1 MTDQP
6 QRSRAQVMRND
17 HRPVGALVRRLR
29 LAAGLSMTDLGR
41 RSTIPV
47 ATISRLEVGQLRPRR
62 SLLSA
67 IALGIDPDTQ
77 SEHVAELVAAAGG
90 DAALA
95 ADGRWPDYRRRRI
108 TEGILRGDVPLPSK
122 LARRIQLHQAADA
135 AQRAADS
142 LMPRA
147 LDDAETLHEMTM
159 LLREATRLRELAGGT
174 VELHLPGGRVLR
186 AGQ

>member
-6 QRSRAQVMRND
+6 Q
-17 HRPVGALVRRLR
+17 RPVGALVRRLR

-47 ATISRLEVGQLRPRR
+47 ATISRLEHGQLRPRR

-67 IALGIDPDTQ
+67 IALGIDPDHQ
-77 SEHVAELVAAAGG
+77 AEHLAQLVDAAGG

-108 TEGILRGDVPLPSK
+108 ADGILRGDVPLPSN
-122 LARRIQLHQAADA
+122 LARRIQLHQAAA
-135 AQRAADS
+135 AATSAADA
-142 LMPRA
+142 LMAQART
-147 LDDAETLHEMTM
+147 LDDESFHEMTQM
-159 LLREATRLRELAGGT
+159 LREATRLRELAGPP
-174 VELHLPGGRVLR
+174 VELHLPGGRVLKV
-186 AGQ
+186 GQ